1 MRMNEDNN
9 IRIYDESNHYIDLAV
24 NIFSLLADATRVRI
38 ILVLKEKGEIPV
50 GEIANRLNK
59 SQTAIS
65 QHLAKMRLSKLVR
78 ARREGTNVYYRLMN
92 EHAYNLVAQ
101 AIFQGE
107 HINDRQPTHHAV
119 DG

>member
-1 MRMNEDNN
+1 MDEDKN
-9 IRIYDESNHYIDLAV
+9 IRIYDENNFYVDLAV
-24 NIFSLLADATRVRI
+24 NIFSVLADATRIRI
-38 ILVLKEKGEIPV
+38 ILILKEEGEISV
-50 GEIANRLNK
+50 GEIAERLSK

-78 ARREGTNVYYRLMN
+78 TRREGTTIYYSLMN

-107 HINDRQPTHHAV
+107 HINDKKPTHHIN
-119 DG
+119 DN